1 MTKPEAHIF
10 RYFHRS
16 WPPPSSRIVR
26 ILIKS
31 RLLPGYPG
39 VLRFRTLMGRA
50 LQGARVKCSFLYFLR
65 FSFFSF
71 LIVCCSYVYRETF
84 SQARSDPCPSS
95 KAKQF

>member
-16 WPPPSSRIVR
+16 WSPPSSRIVR

-31 RLLPGYPG
+31 RLLLGYPG
-39 VLRFRTLMGRA
+39 VLRFRTLMLRA

-65 FSFFSF
+65 FFFLVFSSLLF
-71 LIVCCSYVYRETF
+71 LCLS
-84 SQARSDPCPSS
+84 
-95 KAKQF
+95 